1 MVSVATA
8 ILIRRNLK
16 RHWGRLVTLGILT
29 LLAAAVANL
38 AMIVATGYNS
48 NFDRRAQELGTTD
61 LIVLDPLPRSPV
73 AETLRADERVT
84 EVDVQGLRGRW
95 SSVKVGGT
103 DLSSLFL
110 FTPDQDWSRN
120 QYRVTARAETTF
132 DDGIVIPF
140 TLASDYP
147 LGETITIRADGQDH
161 TFHVQGYLEA
171 THFAGRSFGVMLFV
185 TNPGVDV
192 TGWTNQITLTS
203 ANVIADVDAD
213 KVLADTEAAV
223 RASAG
228 QDVQLSSA
236 SVALLRTGGGLGPG
250 VFALSLLAF
259 AAVLLLVVVIVL
271 RTLIA
276 EAISQDSTAIGA
288 LKAFGYRTGR
298 IIASVALPYVLG
310 GAAAAL
316 AGIALSYLVLPAL
329 SWQLS
334 QQGAV
339 VWSPGLNPFAGLVSA
354 AVLLAPIALA
364 AGLAALRVR
373 SLSPVVALRGGLE
386 AHDFRAQPFPLDR
399 ARGAVPERLGL
410 GHSLVHPGRAAA
422 TTMVLALVL
431 VFASFAVG
439 MVRIQPNLAHFLVGD
454 YADVTVERMHSEDVG
469 ATLEKIRQLPGVE
482 KAYRHDSLTLTISG
496 RQIAG
501 RAVQD
506 FDVLSSSAYEGREPR
521 HDNEIAIGP
530 RVADLTGA
538 GIGDTIAVDFQG
550 QSQDFL
556 VVGLLQGSR
565 RLGMFADLTY
575 DGVRRIVPE
584 HRPTGLW
591 VFGRPGQSSGE
602 LRSQAEALT
611 PSGSVGDM
619 KQAMETESRPY
630 SDMMLGL
637 IATIVTLTVA
647 TTALVTGVVI
657 TTQIRQQAR
666 DFGVLK
672 ALGFASRQLRR
683 QILAG
688 LLPPLLLG
696 ATLGGVAGWFALA
709 PGFGALLA
717 GVGFRKVELGV
728 EPWMILVVAVGV
740 VLLGTLVAWGAS
752 ARVKRISAYALITE

>member
-1 MVSVATA
+1 MSVATA

-38 AMIVATGYNS
+38 ALVVATEYNP

-110 FTPDQDWSRN
+110 FTPDQEWSRN

-203 ANVIADVDAD
+203 ANVTADVDAD

-276 EAISQDSTAIGA
+276 EAISQDSTAIGT

-310 GAAAAL
+310 GAVAAL
-316 AGIALSYLVLPAL
+316 AGLPVSSLVVPAL
-329 SWQLS
+329 SDQSTKRGSVESGPQPVRGPRLRRR
-334 QQGAV
+334 
-339 VWSPGLNPFAGLVSA
+339 
-354 AVLLAPIALA
+354 A
-364 AGLAALRVR
+364 AG
-373 SLSPVVALRGGLE
+373 
-386 AHDFRAQPFPLDR
+386 AHRPGCR
-399 ARGAVPERLGL
+399 ARGAPGAFPQSGSRLAGRSRGPRLQSSAFSARPRPGSGAGTFGARPLVRSPRPRCRHNDGARLGAGVREL
-410 GHSLVHPGRAAA
+410 RGRH
-422 TTMVLALVL
+422 
-431 VFASFAVG
+431 G
-439 MVRIQPNLAHFLVGD
+439 
-454 YADVTVERMHSEDVG
+454 
-469 ATLEKIRQLPGVE
+469 
-482 KAYRHDSLTLTISG
+482 
-496 RQIAG
+496 
-501 RAVQD
+501 QD
-506 FDVLSSSAYEGREPR
+506 PAEPR
-521 HDNEIAIGP
+521 AFSN
-530 RVADLTGA
+530 R
-538 GIGDTIAVDFQG
+538 
-550 QSQDFL
+550 
-556 VVGLLQGSR
+556 
-565 RLGMFADLTY
+565 
-575 DGVRRIVPE
+575 
-584 HRPTGLW
+584 
-591 VFGRPGQSSGE
+591 
-602 LRSQAEALT
+602 
-611 PSGSVGDM
+611 
-619 KQAMETESRPY
+619 
-630 SDMMLGL
+630 
-637 IATIVTLTVA
+637 
-647 TTALVTGVVI
+647 
-657 TTQIRQQAR
+657 
-666 DFGVLK
+666 
-672 ALGFASRQLRR
+672 
-683 QILAG
+683 
-688 LLPPLLLG
+688 
-696 ATLGGVAGWFALA
+696 
-709 PGFGALLA
+709 
-717 GVGFRKVELGV
+717 
-728 EPWMILVVAVGV
+728 
-740 VLLGTLVAWGAS
+740 
-752 ARVKRISAYALITE
+752 

>member
-1 MVSVATA
+1 
-8 ILIRRNLK
+8 
-16 RHWGRLVTLGILT
+16 
-29 LLAAAVANL
+29 
-38 AMIVATGYNS
+38 
-48 NFDRRAQELGTTD
+48 
-61 LIVLDPLPRSPV
+61 
-73 AETLRADERVT
+73 
-84 EVDVQGLRGRW
+84 
-95 SSVKVGGT
+95 
-103 DLSSLFL
+103 
-110 FTPDQDWSRN
+110 
-120 QYRVTARAETTF
+120 
-132 DDGIVIPF
+132 
-140 TLASDYP
+140 
-147 LGETITIRADGQDH
+147 
-161 TFHVQGYLEA
+161 
-171 THFAGRSFGVMLFV
+171 
-185 TNPGVDV
+185 
-192 TGWTNQITLTS
+192 
-203 ANVIADVDAD
+203 
-213 KVLADTEAAV
+213 
-223 RASAG
+223 
-228 QDVQLSSA
+228 
-236 SVALLRTGGGLGPG
+236 
-250 VFALSLLAF
+250 
-259 AAVLLLVVVIVL
+259 
-271 RTLIA
+271 
-276 EAISQDSTAIGA
+276 
-288 LKAFGYRTGR
+288 
-298 IIASVALPYVLG
+298 
-310 GAAAAL
+310 
-316 AGIALSYLVLPAL
+316 
-329 SWQLS
+329 
-334 QQGAV
+334 
-339 VWSPGLNPFAGLVSA
+339 
-354 AVLLAPIALA
+354 
-364 AGLAALRVR
+364 
-373 SLSPVVALRGGLE
+373 
-386 AHDFRAQPFPLDR
+386 
-399 ARGAVPERLGL
+399 
-410 GHSLVHPGRAAA
+410 
-422 TTMVLALVL
+422 MVLALVL

-439 MVRIQPNLAHFLVGD
+439 MVRIQPNLAHFLIGD
-454 YADVTVERMHSEDVG
+454 YADVTVERMHSEDVD

-506 FDVLSSSAYEGREPR
+506 FDVLSTSAYEGREPR

-565 RLGMFADLTY
+565 QLGMFADLTY

-752 ARVKRISAYALITE
+752 ARVKRISAYTLITE